1 MEFGVFDH
9 RDRNA
14 LSLRESSEQRR
25 KFAEACARRR
35 LMPALGAVF
44 A

>member
-14 LSLRESSEQRR
+14 LPLRESVEQRL
-25 KFAEACARRR
+25 KFAEACARHCM
-35 LMPALGAVF
+35 MPALREVF
-44 A
+44 T